1 MIHANG
7 ERHNYGS
14 KNTISDWVLYFT
26 TDTEAHVTIGKR
38 NYGSRNTIS
47 DRDLYLTQDD
57 TSKHKHTGR
66 QEQSSARYIQMQG
79 HNATRRQAPPD
90 HEQWL
95 FCIILRD
102 VQMFL
107 LKIALD
113 WE

>member
-1 MIHANG
+1 MIHGNG

-14 KNTISDWVLYFT
+14 KNIISHRDLYFT

-66 QEQSSARYIQMQG
+66 QEQRSARYKQMQE
-79 HNATRRQAPPD
+79 HNETSGTRSRAVVVL
-90 HEQWL
+90 HYITRCTNVL
-95 FCIILRD
+95 VKNGIRG
-102 VQMFL
+102 
-107 LKIALD
+107 
-113 WE
+113 

>member
-1 MIHANG
+1 MQMV
-7 ERHNYGS
+7 
-14 KNTISDWVLYFT
+14 KDTIMDPRTQSLIGFFISQRIQ
-26 TDTEAHVTIGKR
+26 TEAHVTIGKR

-57 TSKHKHTGR
+57 TSKHTGR
-66 QEQSSARYIQMQG
+66 QEQRSARYIQMQG